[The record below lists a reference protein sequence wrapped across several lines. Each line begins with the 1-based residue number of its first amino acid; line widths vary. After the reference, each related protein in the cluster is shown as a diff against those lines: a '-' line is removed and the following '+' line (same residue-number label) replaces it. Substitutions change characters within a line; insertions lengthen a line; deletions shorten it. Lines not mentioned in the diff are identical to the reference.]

1 MSIFKK
7 RWVWIGL
14 GLVAFALALTF
25 FYGEALRER
34 VLRYII
40 YELWLW
46 ELRVESLPVGLVWM
60 VFLIVGSV
68 SAYVTIID
76 LLLHGR
82 QRVASEEQR
91 SPAGPVQALARKIE
105 LACHGELAR
114 WNVHRSISDIAI
126 QWVALREGIT
136 ESEARRCFREIA
148 PELYDTLDLEFPKSV
163 TARSWRWLSRHLNPV
178 QKIRG
183 LQEIAQLTKMLE
195 HFAGEAYEGAGNRR

>member
-1 MSIFKK
+1 MRIFKK
-7 RWVWIGL
+7 RWVWL
-14 GLVAFALALTF
+14 GLVLVVVALALTSL
-25 FYGEALRER
+25 YGEALRER

-60 VFLIVGSV
+60 VFLIIGSL

-76 LLLHGR
+76 LILHGR
-82 QRVASEEQR
+82 QRVALEEHR
-91 SPAGPVQALARKIE
+91 SSAGPVQALAHKIE
-105 LACHGELAR
+105 LACRGELAR

-126 QWVALREGIT
+126 HWVALREGIT
-136 ESEARRCFREIA
+136 ESEARRRFREIV

-183 LQEIAQLTKMLE
+183 LQEIEQLTKMLE
-195 HFAGEAYEGAGNRR
+195 HFAGEAYESTGDRR